1 MNDLSKLLSKLC
13 CSVFCISV
21 LSWTG
26 LELAHASKPSASN
39 ESETEHVSLDEP
51 EITEADRDYW
61 AYQPV
66 ERPPVPEVA
75 NIDLCNNPIDQ
86 FIIARL
92 EDKGLKPVPLAT
104 KQQLIRRVTFDLI
117 GLPPTQSEIAE
128 FLEDNSPD
136 AYERLVTALLNRPG
150 YGERWAQH
158 WLDLVRFAETDGFE
172 HDHVRPEA
180 WRYRD
185 WVIKAFNDGLPYDE
199 FLRLQIAGDEIA
211 PDSSDAL
218 IATGF
223 LLAGPD
229 MPDINLQE
237 ERRHNFLNGIAANI
251 GEVILG
257 LRFGCAQCHHHRTD
271 PISQQ
276 DFYRIRSFFEP
287 LDLFKDHSLPEAGAE
302 PSKARVA
309 KNLAKNVPVSK
320 VYMKGDFRRPGPEI
334 SPQFPRVIQTNAE
347 LQELDESA
355 HGRRIAFAQWLTA
368 PDHPLT
374 ARVIVNRIWH
384 HHFGE
389 GLIGTTSDFGWM
401 GDSATHPKLLDWL
414 AAELIDSGWNLKA
427 LHSLIVNSATYQRAS
442 LPTENLSAEDKA
454 IWEELIEQ
462 DRNNRLLG
470 RRNRRRLESEAIRD
484 SMLSVSGELN
494 RQTGG
499 PGVRTELP
507 KAVTSTLLKNHWKVT
522 EDPAEHDRRTIY
534 LFMRRNLRL
543 PFLEAFDKPDANL
556 SCPVRSKTTIAPQAL
571 HLLNSDFA
579 RERATAFAA
588 RLTQEVDS
596 GADSQPERINLAYDL
611 CFSRKPNVQE
621 LTNCLAFLN
630 DHPDDEVALI
640 DLCHALMN
648 LNEFIYI
655 D

>member
-1 MNDLSKLLSKLC
+1 MNVYSKLLTNICSCLLC
-13 CSVFCISV
+13 LSV
-21 LSWTG
+21 LSWTNS
-26 LELAHASKPSASN
+26 EFTSASEPSAKADSPL
-39 ESETEHVSLDEP
+39 EQVSLDEP

-61 AYQPV
+61 AYEPV
-66 ERPPVPEVA
+66 ERPPVPEVE
-75 NIDLCNNPIDQ
+75 NVDLCENTIDR
-86 FIIARL
+86 FVVARL
-92 EDKGLKPVPLAT
+92 EAKDLKPVPLAT
-104 KQQLIRRVTFDLI
+104 KRQLIRRVTYDLI
-117 GLPPTQSEIAE
+117 GLPPTRAEIEE
-128 FLEDNSPD
+128 FLRDDSPD
-136 AYERLVTALLNRPG
+136 AYENLVSRLLGQPG

-185 WVIKAFNDGLPYDE
+185 WVINALNEGLPYDE
-199 FLRLQIAGDEIA
+199 FLRLQIAGDEVA
-211 PDSSDAL
+211 PESPDAL

-287 LDLFKDHSLPEAGAE
+287 LDLFTDHPLPGATE
-302 PSKARVA
+302 KPTKARVA
-309 KNLAKNVPVSK
+309 RNLTKKVPTSK

-334 SPQFPRVIQTNAE
+334 SPEFPRVIQTTPQTLHLEETA
-347 LQELDESA
+347 D
-355 HGRRIAFAQWLTA
+355 GRRIAFAQWLTD

-414 AAELIDSGWNLKA
+414 AVELIESDWDLKA
-427 LHSLIVNSATYQRAS
+427 LHSLIVNSATYKRAS
-442 LPTENLSAEDKA
+442 LPNDNLTDEEKSLWK
-454 IWEELIEQ
+454 ELIDQ
-462 DRNNRLLG
+462 DPNNRLLG

-484 SMLSVSGELN
+484 SMLSVSGDLN
-494 RQTGG
+494 RRTGG

-522 EDPAEHDRRTIY
+522 EDRAEHNRRTIY

-543 PFLEAFDKPDANL
+543 PFLEVFDKPDANL

-588 RLTQEVDS
+588 RLTRDVDS
-596 GADSQPERINLAYDL
+596 EDDVPSKRINLAYEL
-611 CFSRKPNVQE
+611 CLSRKPTTQE
-621 LTNCLAFLN
+621 LDDCLGFLN
-630 DHPDDEVALI
+630 EHPDEDIALV